1 MQNPSLREEPISQK
15 STAALTNPQD
25 SILDWLDQN
34 GRLLARETHERE
46 LLPEED
52 EMEEISD
59 FIIGDEDNDFE
70 DDDAEIDD

>member
-1 MQNPSLREEPISQK
+1 MHNPSLRSEPISQK

-25 SILDWLDQN
+25 SMLDWLEKS
-34 GRLLARETHERE
+34 GRLLARENQDRE

-59 FIIGDEDNDFE
+59 FIIGDEDGDFDEE
-70 DDDAEIDD
+70 DADLED

>member
-1 MQNPSLREEPISQK
+1 MHNPSLREEPISQK

-25 SILDWLDQN
+25 SILDWLDKK
-34 GRLLARETHERE
+34 GRLLARENTERE

-70 DDDAEIDD
+70 EDDVDADD